1 MIFLESFSTS
11 GHTVII
17 DTRIIIDLE
26 DTATQKQIGALQDF
40 FSTTLFEDKMT
51 NLPLFICDVIC
62 RYNDLRK
69 DLKIN
74 SDNQSNKF
82 DGVPKVN
89 LNTAQLDAAITKIDE
104 LIAKL
109 KTAKLLIDCLNKD

>member
-1 MIFLESFSTS
+1 MNDLNTT
-11 GHTVII
+11 GHTAII

-26 DTATQKQIGALQDF
+26 DTATQKQMKMLQNF
-40 FSTTLFEDKMT
+40 FSTTLFEDEMT

-62 RYNDLRK
+62 HYNDLRK

-89 LNTAQLDAAITKIDE
+89 LDTA
-104 LIAKL
+104 
-109 KTAKLLIDCLNKD
+109 